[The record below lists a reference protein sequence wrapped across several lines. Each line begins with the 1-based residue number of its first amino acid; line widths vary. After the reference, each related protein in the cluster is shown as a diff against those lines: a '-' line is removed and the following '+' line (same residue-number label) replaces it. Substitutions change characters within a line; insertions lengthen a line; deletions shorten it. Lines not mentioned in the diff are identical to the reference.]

1 VRGHGDFL
9 TGNGTEQLGRFG
21 AALGCLT
28 TYPHPTGDRANQISN
43 ANCDGTAWPDR
54 ERFGRQVIPVVQ
66 DLHLRK
72 TEKSLPTR
80 FEDVDTLIPCQ
91 TRSSP

>member
-54 ERFGRQVIPVVQ
+54 ERFGRQVF
-66 DLHLRK
+66 LWFRC
-72 TEKSLPTR
+72 PTQ
-80 FEDVDTLIPCQ
+80 EDRQEFADQL
-91 TRSSP
+91 